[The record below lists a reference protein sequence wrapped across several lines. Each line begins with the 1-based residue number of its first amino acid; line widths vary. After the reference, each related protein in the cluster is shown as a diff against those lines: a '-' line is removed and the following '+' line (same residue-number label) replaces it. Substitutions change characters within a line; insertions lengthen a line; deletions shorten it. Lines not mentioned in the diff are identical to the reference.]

1 MGPSERTRWALLSIW
16 SPGRREKGAAV
27 EDLSYPSCT
36 RELYESEILGE
47 TLFLALVQEAKSAR
61 DRYHLGT
68 LLQLESET
76 KARLRPLLYKHGVS
90 LGEVADASLVELAI
104 AAYRD
109 MAWRDFAG
117 LNVPVVEDFLARFEA
132 IVEVGDEADREIL
145 ESMVRHE
152 AAILRWATMERDGIV
167 NGSLNDVIAQLN
179 YPLPV
184 AS

>member
-1 MGPSERTRWALLSIW
+1 VENLL
-16 SPGRREKGAAV
+16 
-27 EDLSYPSCT
+27 YPACT

-47 TLFLALVQEAKSAR
+47 TLFLALVAEAKSPR

-90 LGEVADASLVELAI
+90 LDEAADLSLIDLAI
-104 AAYRD
+104 GAYRD
-109 MAWRDFAG
+109 MSWQEFAA

-132 IVEVGDEADREIL
+132 IVKIGDEADAEIL

-152 AAILRWATMERDGIV
+152 ASILRWATMERDGV
-167 NGSLNDVIAQLN
+167 ADGSLDDIIAQLN
-179 YPLPV
+179 NPLPEI
-184 AS
+184 S

>member
-1 MGPSERTRWALLSIW
+1 
-16 SPGRREKGAAV
+16 V

-36 RELYESEILGE
+36 RELYDSEILGE

-76 KARLRPLLYKHGVS
+76 KARLRPLLFKHGVS
-90 LGEVADASLVELAI
+90 LNEVTDLSLLELAI
-104 AAYRD
+104 GAYRD
-109 MAWRDFAG
+109 MAWREFAG

-132 IVEVGDEADREIL
+132 IVKVGDAADREIL

-152 AAILRWATMERDGIV
+152 AAILRWATMERDGNID
-167 NGSLNDVIAQLN
+167 GSLDDITAQLN

-184 AS
+184 VS